1 MEEEEKVNE
10 DSMNPDALE
19 AALGDDFVEVEEEE
33 PSDIVTGKQI
43 GRAHV

>member
-19 AALGDDFVEVEEEE
+19 AALGDDFVEVERRN
-33 PSDIVTGKQI
+33 SW
-43 GRAHV
+43 